1 MNYILLAVLIVF
13 LITLILGG
21 PCTKTFETKRGNI
34 VKARDYKTAE
44 VLDVIIEIAHDLP
57 NHIRPKNR
65 EKLSQRLKNTSFVEI
80 IDNKQ
85 PYYGWNYEK
94 GREVGIRIYKNNVPI
109 PAKEIV
115 DTLLHELAH
124 SVTVSTGHGEEWEE
138 NNYFFQ
144 KNKPKY
150 VALLLNKTFLSY

>member
-21 PCTKTFETKRGNI
+21 PCTKTFETKNGN
-34 VKARDYKTAE
+34 VVRARDYKTAE
-44 VLDVIIEIAHDLP
+44 VLEVIIEIANDLP
-57 NHIRPKNR
+57 NHIRPKNQ
-65 EKLSQRLKNTSFVEI
+65 EKLRQRLKNTSFVEI
-80 IDNKQ
+80 INNNQ

-94 GREVGIRIYKNNVPI
+94 GREIGIRIYKNNLPI
-109 PAKEIV
+109 SAREII

-124 SVTVSTGHGEEWEE
+124 SVTISIGHGEEWEE
-138 NNYFFQ
+138 NNHFFQ
-144 KNKPKY
+144 KNKTKY